1 MEPKG
6 KFISRWNLRINAE
19 AVDLEKSIDCVR
31 SHNYITSDS
40 AKTFWEGPTVMTATE
55 LNAFSDAIV
64 DKLKRHFSP
73 QKVILYGSYAYGNPE
88 PDSDLDLLII
98 KETSERFI
106 DRWQA
111 VRRILSDPNR
121 MAPIETLILTPGE
134 ITDRIARGDQFI
146 AEIMK
151 KGRVLYEA

>member
-1 MEPKG
+1 MRWRDDQS
-6 KFISRWNLRINAE
+6 SRNLRINAKG
-19 AVDLEKSIDCVR
+19 VRIEKGIDYVK
-31 SHNYITSDS
+31 SHNYITSNDS
-40 AKTFWEGPTVMTATE
+40 GRAFREGSTVMMEAE
-55 LNAFSDAIV
+55 LNALLDAIV
-64 DKLKRHFSP
+64 QKLKKHFAP
-73 QKVILYGSYAYGNPE
+73 PKVILYGSYAYGNPE

-121 MAPIETLILTPGE
+121 MTPIETLVLTPGE
-134 ITDRIARGDQFI
+134 ISDRIARGDQFI

>member
-1 MEPKG
+1 MM
-6 KFISRWNLRINAE
+6 
-19 AVDLEKSIDCVR
+19 
-31 SHNYITSDS
+31 TS
-40 AKTFWEGPTVMTATE
+40 E
-55 LNAFSDAIV
+55 LKALLDAIV
-64 DKLKRHFSP
+64 QKLIKYFAP

-106 DRWQA
+106 DRWQS

-121 MAPIETLILTPGE
+121 MSPIETLILTPGE
-134 ITDRIARGDQFI
+134 ISDRIARGDQFI
-146 AEIMK
+146 AEILK

>member
-1 MEPKG
+1 MT
-6 KFISRWNLRINAE
+6 
-19 AVDLEKSIDCVR
+19 
-31 SHNYITSDS
+31 TS
-40 AKTFWEGPTVMTATE
+40 E
-55 LNAFSDAIV
+55 LKVLLDAIV
-64 DKLKRHFSP
+64 QKLIKYFAP

-98 KETSERFI
+98 KDTTERFI